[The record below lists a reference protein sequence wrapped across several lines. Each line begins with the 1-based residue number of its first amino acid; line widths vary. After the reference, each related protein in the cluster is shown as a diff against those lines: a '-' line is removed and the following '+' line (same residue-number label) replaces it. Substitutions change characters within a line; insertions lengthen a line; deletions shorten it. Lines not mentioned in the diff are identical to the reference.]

1 MLNFKDLKKYFDN
14 YIDAT
19 YLKIKQQYFNVANEE
34 DLKTYN
40 HRNEMIKQK
49 YNHTMRVVENIAKMA
64 QKMGQSINFLEL
76 TKTVGL
82 LHDVGRFEQALYSDT
97 YADYLVYKDH
107 PTIKNHGEEGE
118 QFLKSGGFKIFETPE
133 IYQPAIAK
141 SVGLHQANELPQI
154 FDHKVDVHFGKI
166 DPDKVLTGTY
176 NFNEFEQKI
185 VSLLLQ
191 MVRDIDKIDILY
203 QRANGE
209 IRPVPEIINV
219 KNIGKDNI
227 MRIWGITIEDLKELN
242 TLDEI
247 ENGERVKF
255 YTKRVPIEKLFVN
268 DEIKEMMYHGEN
280 IPLKGLQARSDYSF
294 ITALW
299 WSIYTFLSDIN
310 FVSNLEVVEENNLLN
325 QIYER
330 YPEEYR
336 PVIDEIFAY
345 AKDIL
350 ISEKIYENKDSLYV
364 NKGR

>member
-1 MLNFKDLKKYFDN
+1 MINYDEVKELFDKYIDLTYFKIKEKYFN
-14 YIDAT
+14 E
-19 YLKIKQQYFNVANEE
+19 LKEE
-34 DLKTYN
+34 DLKIFN

-49 YNHTMRVVENIAKMA
+49 YVHTMRVVENIAKMA
-64 QKMGQSINFLEL
+64 RKMEQRINFLEL
-76 TKTVGL
+76 TKSVGL

-97 YADYLVYKDH
+97 YNDYLVYKDH

-118 QFLKSGGFKIFETPE
+118 IFLKEKGFRIFDTPE

-141 SVGLHQANELPQI
+141 SVGFHQANELPQI
-154 FDHKVDVHFGKI
+154 FDHKVDVNFGKI

-209 IRPVPEIINV
+209 IMSVPKMINV
-219 KNIGKDNI
+219 KNIGKENI
-227 MRIWGITIEDLKELN
+227 IKIWGITLEDLKELN

-255 YTKRVPIEKLFVN
+255 YTKRVPVEKLFVK
-268 DEIKEMMYHGEN
+268 DEIKEMVYRGEN
-280 IPLKGLQARSDYSF
+280 IPLKELQARSDYSF

-330 YPEEYR
+330 YPENYR
-336 PVIDEIFAY
+336 PVIDEIFKY
-345 AKDIL
+345 AKDVL
-350 ISEKIYENKDSLYV
+350 INEKIMNNKNRLYL
-364 NKGR
+364 KK